1 MFRLTL
7 AQMRRSVGRLVAAG
21 LAIAIGTA
29 FVAATLLAGDVMSR
43 TGRDAVTARY
53 GQADVVVSGT
63 LTEAD
68 LATIR
73 ALPGVAAAD
82 VLVGG
87 GVELRTAQQDRW
99 QLVIPTVSDERLTP
113 LRVQDGRLPA
123 ASGEIALPQAA
134 AKALGVGLGD
144 TLTAAWQGSG
154 AAPAAASSGTAS
166 SGTTTKAAPASAQ
179 QTQAVTLVG
188 FVEDQHG
195 AWTSDGGAAIALPD
209 DLARWTS
216 SASLAA
222 SQGSQILVA
231 AAGGTTA
238 NTVRDEVSAALPSTT
253 VMTRAEAAAQQMQ
266 KLGKGGDQALVGVVL
281 GFAAVAMLVAALVI
295 SNTFQVLVAQRTR
308 TLALLRAV
316 GARRAQLRASVLG
329 EAALLGLAS
338 SVAGILAGT
347 ALAQGTLSVLRSTS
361 ITAPLPSVVDVTWQ
375 VVLVPLLVGTAVTLL
390 ASLVPARAATRV
402 TAIEALRPLD
412 VPHAGVGAGR
422 VRLAFA
428 AVLVVLGGLLLGGAV
443 VLGLRQSGSPLASL
457 GLGVLGGAVS
467 FVGILLSAVFWV
479 PPVVNAVQRGLERFG
494 PVPRLAAA
502 NTVRNPRRTA
512 ATSTALLIGVTLVVM
527 MSTGAASA
535 RASLNQTL
543 DAHFPVD
550 IAVTPTSYDAAG
562 IATPLPDGLA
572 AKIAAIPGVQHV
584 AQLRSAAL
592 AVTDA
597 KGARNTVE
605 VRALTP
611 EDAAAVLRDA
621 PAAAALAS
629 GGVLLPA
636 WVQGAPGAVTLQA
649 VDDTGRPMGTGVSLA
664 QTTLNGL
671 HDGLVSP
678 AVMGKLAPS
687 APTDSLFVSLTPG
700 TDPIGALKTV
710 QDSLGT
716 AQLQVTGPG
725 AARAQYDRV
734 IGIMLTVVVG
744 LLGVAVLIALLGVAN
759 TLSLSVIE
767 RRRES
772 ATLRAIGLTRRGLR
786 GTLAVE
792 GALIAVVG
800 AVLGSVF
807 GLLYGWAGAAALLGH
822 VGGFVPAVPW
832 RDLGLVVLVALGAGL
847 LASVVPARSAVR
859 TPPVAALAEE

>member
-29 FVAATLLAGDVMSR
+29 FVAATLLAGDVMNR

-53 GQADVVVSGT
+53 GQSDVVVSGT
-63 LTEAD
+63 LTDAD

-87 GVELRTAQQDRW
+87 GIELRTAHQDRW
-99 QLVIPTVSDERLTP
+99 QLVVPGVSDERLTP

-123 ASGEIALPQAA
+123 SPGEIALPQRAA
-134 AKALGVGLGD
+134 EAFGIGLGD
-144 TLTAAWQGSG
+144 TVTAVWMTSG
-154 AAPAAASSGTAS
+154 AAPSSGAAAS
-166 SGTTTKAAPASAQ
+166 GTTKQAAPAKG
-179 QTQAVTLVG
+179 TEHTETMTLVG
-188 FVEDQHG
+188 FVEDPHA
-195 AWTSDGGAAIALPD
+195 AWTSDGGAAIALPGD
-209 DLARWTS
+209 MAGWTS
-216 SASLAA
+216 SGSLLGPGGA
-222 SQGSQILVA
+222 QIVVA
-231 AAGGTTA
+231 TSGGTPA
-238 NTVRDEVSAALPSTT
+238 ATVRDEVSAAVTSST
-253 VMTRAEAAAQQMQ
+253 VMTREQAAAQEMQ

-316 GARRAQLRASVLG
+316 GARRAQLRGSVLA

-338 SVAGILAGT
+338 SVAGIVAGT
-347 ALAQGTLSVLRSTS
+347 ALAQGTLSVLHRTVT
-361 ITAPLPSVVDVTWQ
+361 TAPLPSVVDVTWQ
-375 VVLVPLLVGTAVTLL
+375 VILVPLLVGTAVTLL
-390 ASLVPARAATRV
+390 AALVPARAATRV

-412 VPHAGVGAGR
+412 APHASAGAGR

-428 AVLVVLGGLLLGGAV
+428 AVLVAFGALLLGIAV
-443 VLGLRQSGSPLASL
+443 LLGLRASGSPLASL

-479 PPVVNAVQRGLERFG
+479 PPVVSAVQRGLVRLG

-562 IATPLPDGLA
+562 RGTPLPDGLA
-572 AKIAAIPGVQHV
+572 AKIATISGVQHV
-584 AQLRSAAL
+584 VPLRSAVL
-592 AVTDA
+592 NVTDA
-597 KGARNTVE
+597 QGTSTTVE
-605 VRALTP
+605 VHAIAP
-611 EDAAAVLRDA
+611 EDATQVLRDA
-621 PAAAALAS
+621 PAAEALS
-629 GGVLLPA
+629 GGAILLPA
-636 WVQGAPGAVTLQA
+636 WLQGAPGQVTLRA
-649 VDDTGRPMGTGVSLA
+649 LDDAGRPTGTGVGLD

-671 HDGLVSP
+671 HEGLVSSS
-678 AVMGKLAPS
+678 VMDRLAPA
-687 APTDSLFVSLTPG
+687 APADALFVSLTAG
-700 TDPIGALKTV
+700 TDPADVLRTV

-725 AARAQYDRV
+725 AARSQYDRV

-832 RDLGLVVLVALGAGL
+832 RDLGLVVVVALAAGL
-847 LASVVPARSAVR
+847 LASVVPAHSAVR